1 MYFTPQAWHHGIK
14 TIMLPLSLSSPLFPM
29 QPILTAEAMREAD
42 RFTIEDYGLPGFTLM
57 ESAGRGAADQIE
69 AHWGSIT
76 GKTVACF
83 CGKGNNGGDG
93 FVVARVLHARGATV
107 QVFALSDPDDMSED
121 AARNWHLLEQLADN
135 DGAHRLLLT
144 QFENLRQVAAFQPA
158 DVYIDALLGTG
169 LTSDLR
175 EPIRS
180 LVAWL
185 NKQPQPTV
193 ALDVPTGLHSDT
205 GTLLGDAVR
214 ADLTVTMG
222 ALKAGLLLGEGPV
235 RSGQVETVEIGIP
248 RFVLEE
254 VRQQPGCAWYPTDAA
269 IADWLPRRMHDAH
282 KYSAGLALIVA
293 GSPGMTGA
301 PVMASLSAARTGAG
315 FVTCACPAAIQDT
328 LATKLTEVTTLALP
342 EQQDGGIDTKAALD
356 TLAPRLEKARA
367 LLIGPGMGQAPAT
380 QHFIRSLL
388 QETSL
393 PVVVDADGLN
403 ALADDPGFIT
413 KHAEGRWV
421 LTPHT
426 GEFTRLADD
435 GVNLKDRIR
444 TAQTYA
450 QRWNCVLIL
459 KGMPSLT
466 ATPDGTVYINPTG
479 NPALATAGTGDVLAG
494 MCTGLL
500 AQGLSPLHAAVCALH
515 VGGAAADRYAFHRH
529 GATMMATDLLDH
541 LPLVLR
547 ERFAQ

>member
-1 MYFTPQAWHHGIK
+1 
-14 TIMLPLSLSSPLFPM
+14 M

-42 RFTIEDYGLPGFTLM
+42 RLTIEAYGLPGFTLM
-57 ESAGRGAADQIE
+57 ETAGRGAADQIE
-69 AHWGSIT
+69 AHVGPVA

-93 FVVARVLHARGATV
+93 FVVARVLHARGARV
-107 QVFALSDPDDMSED
+107 QVFALSGPDEMSED

-135 DGAHRLLLT
+135 GRPHLT
-144 QFENLRQVAAFQPA
+144 LTRFENLRQVAASQPA
-158 DVYIDALLGTG
+158 DVYVDALLGTG
-169 LTSDLR
+169 LTSALR

-185 NKQPQPTV
+185 NDQPQPTV
-193 ALDVPTGLHSDT
+193 ALDVPTGLHSDI
-205 GTLLGDAVR
+205 GTILGEAVQ
-214 ADLTVTMG
+214 ANLTVTMG
-222 ALKAGLLLGEGPV
+222 ALKAGLLLGKGPTLC
-235 RSGQVETVEIGIP
+235 GEIETVEIGIP

-269 IADWLPRRMHDAH
+269 IANWLPRRAHDAH
-282 KYSAGLALIVA
+282 KYSAGLALVVA

-301 PVMASLSAARTGAG
+301 PVMAALSAARTGAG
-315 FVTCACPAAIQDT
+315 FVTCACPATIQNT
-328 LATKLTEVTTLALP
+328 LAIKLTEVTTLALP
-342 EQQDGGIDTKAALD
+342 EQKNGGIDTKAALD
-356 TLAPRLEKARA
+356 ALAPRLEKARA

-388 QETSL
+388 QATSL
-393 PVVVDADGLN
+393 PVVIDADGLN
-403 ALADDPGFIT
+403 ALADDPDFIT
-413 KHAEGRWV
+413 RHAEGRWI
-421 LTPHT
+421 LTPHA
-426 GEFTRLADD
+426 GEFMRLADD
-435 GVNLKDRIR
+435 DGDLTDRIR

-450 QRWNCVLIL
+450 QRWNCVLLL

-466 ATPDGTVYINPTG
+466 AAPDGTVYINRTG

-515 VGGAAADRYAFHRH
+515 VGGAAADRYALHRH
-529 GATMMATDLLDH
+529 GSTMMATDLLDH
-541 LPLVLR
+541 LPLVLH
-547 ERFAQ
+547 ERFA

>member
-1 MYFTPQAWHHGIK
+1 MPPFPRSPA
-14 TIMLPLSLSSPLFPM
+14 LPFVM
-29 QPILTAEAMREAD
+29 QPVLTAEAMREAD

-57 ESAGRGAADQIE
+57 ETAGRGGADQIE
-69 AHWGSIT
+69 AHFGPVA
-76 GKTVACF
+76 GKRVACF

-107 QVFALSDPDDMSED
+107 QVFALSPPDEMSED
-121 AARNWHLLEQLADN
+121 AARNWHLLEQLAAN
-135 DGAHRLLLT
+135 DGAHLTLT
-144 QFENLRQVAAFQPA
+144 QFENLRQVAASLPA
-158 DVYIDALLGTG
+158 DVYVDALLGTG

-185 NKQPQPTV
+185 NDQPQPTV

-205 GTLLGDAVR
+205 GTILGEAIQ

-235 RSGQVETVEIGIP
+235 RSGEVETVEIGIP

-254 VRQQPGCAWYPTDAA
+254 VRQQSGCAWYPTDAA
-269 IADWLPRRMHDAH
+269 IAGWLPHRAHNAH
-282 KYSAGLALIVA
+282 KYSAGLALVVA

-301 PVMASLSAARTGAG
+301 PVMASLSAARAGAG

-328 LATKLTEVTTLALP
+328 LAAKLTEVTTLALP
-342 EQQDGGIDTKAALD
+342 EQDGRIDTTAALD
-356 TLAPRLEKARA
+356 VLAPRLEKARA
-367 LLIGPGMGQAPAT
+367 LLIGPGLGQAPAT
-380 QHFIRSLL
+380 QRFIRALL
-388 QETSL
+388 QETRL

-403 ALADDPGFIT
+403 ALADDSNFIT
-413 KHAEGRWV
+413 QHAEGRWI
-421 LTPHT
+421 LTPHA
-426 GEFTRLADD
+426 GEFMRLADD
-435 GVNLKDRIR
+435 DADLEDHIR

-466 ATPDGTVYINPTG
+466 AAPDGTAYINRTG

-515 VGGAAADRYAFHRH
+515 VGGAAADRYARH
-529 GATMMATDLLDH
+529 YHSATMMATDLLDH

-547 ERFAQ
+547 ERFA